1 MHVRNSDDGS
11 IEISGFPSREKASVD
26 DGGSRK
32 RAARALGPEK
42 SDNLIVPG
50 KRPNKRR
57 LSAEAAEGRGLP
69 KENMTLS
76 ILCRTRSRVFE
87 RLGIRPWSEITVER
101 LCTSRV
107 VEV

>member
-11 IEISGFPSREKASVD
+11 IEISGFPSREMASVD

-42 SDNLIVPG
+42 SDNLIVPM
-50 KRPNKRR
+50 KRPNKPR

-69 KENMTLS
+69 KENMILS
-76 ILCRTRSRVFE
+76 IFMPDAE
-87 RLGIRPWSEITVER
+87 LGV
-101 LCTSRV
+101 
-107 VEV
+107 